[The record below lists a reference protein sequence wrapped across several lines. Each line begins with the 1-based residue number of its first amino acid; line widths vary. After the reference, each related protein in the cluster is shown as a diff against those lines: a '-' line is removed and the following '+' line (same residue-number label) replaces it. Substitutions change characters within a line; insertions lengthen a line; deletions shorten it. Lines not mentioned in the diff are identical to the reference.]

1 MTEKLVHLEDVTL
14 VDFLG
19 VANDNIRTLEEAF
32 PASKIISRG
41 DQIHIQGSAEVVAK
55 VHSILQAL
63 LAHYRQH
70 QLLTKEAVQHYVNEQ
85 GPPLPPT
92 LKKGVITHGPRGTLI
107 RARTANQE
115 KLVASVDA
123 QDMVFATGPAGTG
136 KTYTAVALAVRALK
150 RKQVKKIIL
159 TRPVV
164 EAGER
169 LGYLP
174 GDLEE
179 KISPY
184 LRPVYDALDD
194 LLSPEKRKY
203 YQENDIIELAPLAY
217 MRGRT
222 LQHAFVILDEAQN
235 TTPTQMKLFLTR
247 MGLHTKF
254 VITGDATQT
263 DLPSQQRSGLVEA
276 LETLKDIPG
285 IGFVHFDEQDVV
297 RHPLVKQIIK
307 AYDQPL
313 PRMMNDQ
320 L

>member
-1 MTEKLVHLEDVTL
+1 MTEKLIHLEDVTL

-55 VHSILQAL
+55 VHDILQAL
-63 LAHYRQH
+63 LVHYHQH
-70 QLLTKEAVQHYVNEQ
+70 QLVTKEAVQHYVSEEGQ
-85 GPPLPPT
+85 PMPPT
-92 LKKGVITHGPRGTLI
+92 LKKGVITHGARGTLV

-115 KLVASVDA
+115 KLVAAVDA

-136 KTYTAVALAVRALK
+136 KTYVAVALAVRALK

-222 LQHAFVILDEAQN
+222 LQQAFVILDEAQN

-254 VITGDATQT
+254 VITGDTTQT
-263 DLPSQQRSGLVEA
+263 DLPSAQRSGLAVA
-276 LETLKDIPG
+276 METLKDISE

-297 RHPLVKQIIK
+297 RHPLVKRIIR
-307 AYDQPL
+307 AYQ
-313 PRMMNDQ
+313 Q
-320 L
+320 

>member
-1 MTEKLVHLEDVTL
+1 MTEKLVHLEGVTL

-55 VHSILQAL
+55 VHGILQTL
-63 LAHYRQH
+63 LAHYHRYH
-70 QLLTKEAVQHYVNEQ
+70 LLTKEAVQHYVSEEGQ
-85 GPPLPPT
+85 PMPPS
-92 LKKGVITHGPRGTLI
+92 LKKGVITHGAGGTLV

-115 KLVASVDA
+115 KLVTAVDT

-136 KTYTAVALAVRALK
+136 KTYIAVALAVRALK

-222 LQHAFVILDEAQN
+222 LRQAFVILDEAQN

-254 VITGDATQT
+254 VITGDTTQT
-263 DLPSQQRSGLVEA
+263 DLPSAQRSGLA
-276 LETLKDIPG
+276 AAMDTLRSVSG

-297 RHPLVKQIIK
+297 RHPLVKRIIQ
-307 AYDQPL
+307 AYQ
-313 PRMMNDQ
+313 Q
-320 L
+320 